1 MATIRPAASV
11 ERHLPLTPAIAQILL
26 ALADADRHG
35 YGIMQEIVRLTD
47 GVVRMGPGTL
57 YGTIK
62 RLLAAKLI
70 VDTDD
75 RPTAPDDDERRRCYR
90 SRRSAVGSWPPKAHE
105 WRRCSGPRVSSGCIH
120 DEAAARPHPAV
131 SAVVTAAPMDGNFVR
146 SSRTREPIAR

>member
-1 MATIRPAASV
+1 MATIRPTASV

-75 RPTAPDDDERRRCYR
+75 RPSAADDDERRRYYR
-90 SRRSAVGSWPPKAHE
+90 ITPLGRRVLAAESARMATLLG
-105 WRRCSGPRVSSGCIH
+105 
-120 DEAAARPHPAV
+120 AARIKRVYP
-131 SAVVTAAPMDGNFVR
+131 
-146 SSRTREPIAR
+146 